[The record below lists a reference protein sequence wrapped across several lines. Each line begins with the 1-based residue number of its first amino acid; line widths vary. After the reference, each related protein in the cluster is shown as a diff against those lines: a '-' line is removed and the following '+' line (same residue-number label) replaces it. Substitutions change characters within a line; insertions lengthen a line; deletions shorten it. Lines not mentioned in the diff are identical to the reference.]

1 MIFPGLQK
9 RKSRIAKK
17 KEKKK
22 NNMTQK
28 NGFVNI
34 KNNAYSTVLGKCI
47 S

>member
-1 MIFPGLQK
+1 MIFTALQK

-17 KEKKK
+17 KKI
-22 NNMTQK
+22 NMTQK